1 MREPVL
7 STELMKRYRQE
18 LQLRGYAKR
27 TIKTYACCL
36 RQYTR
41 WLRPLVPKE
50 APRDMPRSFLIHL
63 VELGASRSLVDQQI
77 SALKFLYVEL
87 YGWASEELDVPRP
100 KRRKTLPIV
109 PTREEVLQLAN
120 ALTNR
125 KHRAAVLLAYGSGLR
140 VGELVALDVG
150 DVDLDELLV
159 RVRAGKGGKDRN
171 TVLSDTLV
179 PEVAWLGNGRAMF
192 APLVPN
198 AQGGRWSARSMQY
211 AMARAC
217 KRAGLKKRVTTHSLR
232 HAFATHL
239 LEGGTDLRVIQVLLG
254 HAKIETTT
262 RYTHVV
268 NPSRVRVVSPL

>member
-109 PTREEVLQLAN
+109 PTREEVIEP
-120 ALTNR
+120 
-125 KHRAAVLLAYGSGLR
+125 LR
-140 VGELVALDVG
+140 VLVVGEGSRPWSRRPSDQVQQLRLERFALPPPRR
-150 DVDLDELLV
+150 E
-159 RVRAGKGGKDRN
+159 
-171 TVLSDTLV
+171 
-179 PEVAWLGNGRAMF
+179 
-192 APLVPN
+192 
-198 AQGGRWSARSMQY
+198 
-211 AMARAC
+211 
-217 KRAGLKKRVTTHSLR
+217 
-232 HAFATHL
+232 
-239 LEGGTDLRVIQVLLG
+239 EGGETKGQPRLG
-254 HAKIETTT
+254 RQRGGALGKED
-262 RYTHVV
+262 
-268 NPSRVRVVSPL
+268 